1 MDTQMGQ
8 VSIYSL
14 TVPVFTGML
23 DRMSAWLDLAQA
35 DGAERGVDIDAMLQ
49 ERLAPDMFT
58 LLGQYQLAT
67 AFAKNALCRLA
78 GQTPPDFPDIEKTV
92 VDVRARIDRA
102 RTIVQAIT
110 PAMLVDAATREITI
124 QTGPQDRTPFS
135 GEDYLLKFA
144 LPQFYFHA
152 SMAYAILRHNGVKL
166 GKRDFL
172 TLR

>member
-1 MDTQMGQ
+1 MNEIGIFN
-8 VSIYSL
+8 V

-23 DRMSAWLDLAQA
+23 DRMSAWLDLAQSH
-35 DGAERGVDIDAMLQ
+35 GEEQGIDIDVLLQ

-67 AFAKNALCRLA
+67 AFAKNAMCRLA
-78 GQTPPDFPDIEKTV
+78 GQTPPDFPDIEKTAT
-92 VDVRARIDRA
+92 DVRARINRA
-102 RTIVQAIT
+102 RTIVQSMT
-110 PAMLVDAATREITI
+110 PAMLDGAATREITI
-124 QTGPQDRTPFS
+124 QTGPNDRTTFS

-144 LPQFYFHA
+144 QPQFYFHA

-172 TLR
+172 TIGR